1 MSQKNMNTTWRLSK
15 PPGTP
20 TPFPFHIL
28 RRNKTVLTLHKCIFM
43 AAHTISLSLLFV
55 FQPRGMKGIYFTQYL
70 EIEGTQDFDGVPVHF

>member
-20 TPFPFHIL
+20 FPFQIL
-28 RRNKTVLTLHKCIFM
+28 RRNKTVLTLHKIILM

-55 FQPRGMKGIYFTQYL
+55 FQPRGMKGIYFTRYL